1 MFAQLSRGK
10 EIDVKKHIP
19 NAITAFRIVL
29 ALALLIQNL
38 PAAAYLDA
46 RAF

>member
-1 MFAQLSRGK
+1 MFAQLPHGK
-10 EIDVKKHIP
+10 AHDGESTP

-29 ALALLIQNL
+29 APALLIQNL
-38 PAAAYLDA
+38 AEAAYLDA

>member
-29 ALALLIQNL
+29 APALLFRTL
-38 PAAAYLDA
+38 PEAAYLDA